1 MIKQERVAEIM
12 NTINDALEKIGFVA
26 TGYVNGDVFLEVMIE
41 EANTDEQQ
49 TSSKSRSSS
58 D

>member
-26 TGYVNGDVFLEVMIE
+26 TGYINGDVFLEVLIE
-41 EANTDEQQ
+41 EVNTDE
-49 TSSKSRSSS
+49 
-58 D
+58 